1 MRRHLLFL
9 IAVLVAVP
17 ACSDD
22 STSSGSADAADVAAV
37 EATLQAAREALADG
51 DVAAFIG
58 GVDRPRLAAGVLRSR
73 RGVRGE
79 QRVLP
84 GCEAIRPRRILHP
97 DRGGRYRDSG
107 CTPVL
112 PTGGRGARVHADP

>member
-51 DVAAFIG
+51 DVAAFMEEWTDHG
-58 GVDRPRLAAGVLRSR
+58 LQQVFYEAGAAFV
-73 RGVRGE
+73 
-79 QRVLP
+79 
-84 GCEAIRPRRILHP
+84 AN
-97 DRGGRYRDSG
+97 SG
-107 CTPVL
+107 YYL
-112 PTGGRGARVHADP
+112 GARQYALGESSTPTV